1 MRRATIGGAMV
12 EGKNHVF
19 AWLYVLTNIASAMIE
34 YSLDL
39 DLPDVVFENPII
51 KAMSDATTD
60 LMTWPNVCHLF
71 VPYLDCGLFTLRLE
85 QDLCSFNVWNQ

>member
-1 MRRATIGGAMV
+1 MKVKILETTR
-12 EGKNHVF
+12 F
-19 AWLYVLTNIASAMIE
+19 YVLTTVSSAMIE

-71 VPYLDCGLFTLRLE
+71 LFSTFSVDVHFLE
-85 QDLCSFNVWNQ
+85 QDLCSFNVRKFNIDQ